1 MGDGEY
7 SDHDLGSSLTE
18 SSSTGA
24 GNGRVPR
31 KMIELVDQRLMKC
44 TRVLLEQAKSAC
56 DLTSV
61 ICESHSPASPT
72 ESLKS
77 RLLGSDAGG
86 QATML
91 SPAFPSSHRQNAVG
105 SLRKEGGDLSNHGL
119 NLSPNRIGER
129 MGGMS
134 VTAVP
139 IVGGAYDSNES
150 VNVARLLH
158 KVYQYRTD
166 SEIEEG
172 FCARLSTLLDQQ
184 ACHIL
189 PQVERMLPALTKII
203 VYSETEMGYLTREIV
218 RLCTSSLH
226 LASRFM

>member
-1 MGDGEY
+1 
-7 SDHDLGSSLTE
+7 
-18 SSSTGA
+18 
-24 GNGRVPR
+24 
-31 KMIELVDQRLMKC
+31 
-44 TRVLLEQAKSAC
+44 
-56 DLTSV
+56 
-61 ICESHSPASPT
+61 
-72 ESLKS
+72 
-77 RLLGSDAGG
+77 
-86 QATML
+86 
-91 SPAFPSSHRQNAVG
+91 
-105 SLRKEGGDLSNHGL
+105 
-119 NLSPNRIGER
+119 
-129 MGGMS
+129 MS